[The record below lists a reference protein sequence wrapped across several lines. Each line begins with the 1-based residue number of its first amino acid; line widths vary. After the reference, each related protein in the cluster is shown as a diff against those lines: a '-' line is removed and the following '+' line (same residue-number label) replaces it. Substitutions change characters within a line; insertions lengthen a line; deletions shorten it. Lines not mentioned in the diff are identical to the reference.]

1 MMKKIKKRIIRSSIV
16 LVGLIAILGIVYS
29 ILVPNLTRCYLIE
42 FYDFKKDTS
51 LYYRSDVKKE
61 DINHLKELIDQ
72 AEIRVSNFWGEEL
85 SDPVFIYCTNDED
98 YKKFGSDFDSP
109 ACMLKGFATY
119 IVFNKN
125 GLQLGGVAHELNHA
139 ELYARIGTIKRKLR
153 IPKWFDEGLAMQV
166 DDRDICS
173 LELLKEM
180 SNNFTNLPD
189 IKKMNSTRSF
199 LGETSAETLLNYLTA
214 KYEVQNWYTDEKLKN
229 FIKNIKKGMRFEEV
243 YEK

>member
-1 MMKKIKKRIIRSSIV
+1 
-16 LVGLIAILGIVYS
+16 
-29 ILVPNLTRCYLIE
+29 
-42 FYDFKKDTS
+42 
-51 LYYRSDVKKE
+51 
-61 DINHLKELIDQ
+61 
-72 AEIRVSNFWGEEL
+72 
-85 SDPVFIYCTNDED
+85 
-98 YKKFGSDFDSP
+98 
-109 ACMLKGFATY
+109 
-119 IVFNKN
+119 
-125 GLQLGGVAHELNHA
+125 
-139 ELYARIGTIKRKLR
+139 
-153 IPKWFDEGLAMQV
+153 MQV

-229 FIKNIKKGMRFEEV
+229 FIKNIKKGMRFEEA